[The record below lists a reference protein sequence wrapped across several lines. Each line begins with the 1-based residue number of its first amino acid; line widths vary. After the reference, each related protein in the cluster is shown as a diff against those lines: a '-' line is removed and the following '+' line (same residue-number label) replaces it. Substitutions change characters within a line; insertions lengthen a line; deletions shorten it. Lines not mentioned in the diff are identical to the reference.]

1 MMGTK
6 FAFSTSENLTKVRA
20 RAQRLLRLGKLDKDE
35 YRVISRKLDEVEKVP
50 PTLTFGTPKEAK
62 AALEKARKMERIG
75 LINKS
80 ELGDVERAVNS
91 IVAERT

>member
-75 LINKS
+75 LISKS
-80 ELGDVERAVNS
+80 ELGNVERAVNA

>member
-1 MMGTK
+1 MGPK
-6 FAFSTSENLTKVRA
+6 ARALGVRA
-20 RAQRLLRLGKLDKDE
+20 GH
-35 YRVISRKLDEVEKVP
+35 YMMRVGETEIAHGTSKEAFASLPELSKRPLVL
-50 PTLTFGTPKEAK
+50 TLAAATVPKEAK

>member
-20 RAQRLLRLGKLDKDE
+20 RAKRLLRIGKLGKDE
-35 YRVISRKLDEVEKVP
+35 YRVIARKLDEVEKVP

-80 ELGDVERAVNS
+80 ELGNVERAVNA
-91 IVAERT
+91 IVAERA

>member
-1 MMGTK
+1 MGTK

-80 ELGDVERAVNS
+80 ELGNVERAVNS

>member
-20 RAQRLLRLGKLDKDE
+20 RAKRLLRIGKLDKDE
-35 YRVISRKLDEVEKVP
+35 YRVIARKLDEVEKVP
-50 PTLTFGTPKEAK
+50 PTLTFGTPKEAR

-75 LINKS
+75 LISKS
-80 ELGDVERAVNS
+80 ELGNVEQAVNA
-91 IVAERT
+91 IVAERA